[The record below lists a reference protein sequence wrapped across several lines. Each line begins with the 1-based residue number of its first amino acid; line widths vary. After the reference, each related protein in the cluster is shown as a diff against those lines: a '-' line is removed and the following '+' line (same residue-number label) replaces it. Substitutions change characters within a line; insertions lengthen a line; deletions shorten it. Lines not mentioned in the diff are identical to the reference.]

1 MTSQIFLSSR
11 SRFLQSGILTGC
23 VLKVQ
28 ISTFSLFKA
37 MQVFFYHTP
46 HISFQLHPPSAVQ
59 FLSHFHIFSCYSSTP
74 LVIPKSVLLLN
85 CQHNKFS
92 QTQWL
97 EATQIYYLT
106 VSIGQVSGHSLVL
119 CFRTQVLAGLCSFL
133 EALEM
138 KCFRT
143 QFGCWPNSVPCGC
156 RTEVPV
162 SLLTCL
168 EVVPSF
174 QRLCSFLGLQFPFYL
189 QRTNGR

>member
-11 SRFLQSGILTGC
+11 SRFLQSGILTCC
-23 VLKVQ
+23 VLSLDFYFQFVQ
-28 ISTFSLFKA
+28 GYVGVFLSYSSHFFPAPST
-37 MQVFFYHTP
+37 
-46 HISFQLHPPSAVQ
+46 VQ

-85 CQHNKFS
+85 CYHNKFS

-97 EATQIYYLT
+97 ETTQIYYLT
-106 VSIGQVSGHSLVL
+106 VSIGQVSGHSLVP

-133 EALEM
+133 EALKM
-138 KCFRT
+138 KCFHT
-143 QFGCWPNSVPCGC
+143 HSGCWPNSVPCGC

-174 QRLCSFLGLQFPFYL
+174 QRLRSFLGLQFPFYL